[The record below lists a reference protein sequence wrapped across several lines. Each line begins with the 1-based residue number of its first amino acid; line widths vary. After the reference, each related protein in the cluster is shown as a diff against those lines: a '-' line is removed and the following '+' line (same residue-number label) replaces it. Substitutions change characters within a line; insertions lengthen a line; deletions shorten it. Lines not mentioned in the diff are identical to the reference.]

1 MSSVKGESSTG
12 KQRAIEPLVGSLHK
26 DIKMET
32 PQHFAGEKSKLKGFL
47 VQLNLYLTFH
57 AQRFA
62 SPTERVLYA
71 ITLLKGEALNWI
83 EGFAHDYL
91 THAGPQGQVMP
102 EMRPETRYI
111 FSTFEG
117 FLERLNYTFG
127 DFDEVKQA
135 VRKIQSLK
143 QKGSAATYTAEFNRY
158 SIKTGWN
165 DAALKDEYYKGLK
178 EVVKDELSRT
188 DFPDTFK
195 ELTEDAIRID
205 NRFYERAQEKKG
217 FYDPTSK
224 KRYNHGNHYGSQPM
238 ELDAI
243 GRKELSPQ
251 ERQTYMEKKL
261 CFGCGKPGHM
271 ARNCKSGKNK
281 RYQHRKGEI
290 NAMNRRGY
298 NGPME
303 CNASF
308 VGTTFGPYKKKK
320 TNFVG
325 TFGARVHVPAPQ
337 SSSSSSSQEDKATQ
351 TRMSEDERSEDDFEH
366 VTQSLEA
373 VNFVKTEGNDVNSD
387 SSDAEDSEGSQGQA
401 TPDPEPEEEQMES
414 EGTSSQETLNMTRQ
428 EERDAHILAGV
439 ASAWKYLE
447 ESKDDF
453 HDAMNRIEK
462 RYGDCEG
469 NPALLI
475 KKAEDVIDAMR
486 HYRTDVVCLELAIK
500 KQMEEMD
507 EAAKYGIQRSQQY
520 RDKLAVNIDLLPHL
534 RKEFDGSIEKKELAE
549 QQLEEFRKAEN
560 VARIDHPRHAE
571 LAWSFCYT
579 DKCTIHKSSKEGS
592 GYWPRKQ
599 KPVYW
604 TKIPETMVTHINE
617 AGMESKN

>member
-1 MSSVKGESSTG
+1 MV
-12 KQRAIEPLVGSLHK
+12 EPLVGSLHK

-32 PQHFAGEKSKLKGFL
+32 PQPFSGEKAKLKGFL

-62 SPTERVLYA
+62 SSTERVLYA

-83 EGFAHDYL
+83 EGFAQDYL
-91 THAGPQGQVMP
+91 THAGPQGQVTP
-102 EMRPETRYI
+102 EMRAETRYI
-111 FSTFEG
+111 FGSFEG
-117 FLERLNYTFG
+117 FLERLKYTFG
-127 DFDEVKQA
+127 DFDEIKQA
-135 VRKIQSLK
+135 VRRIQSLK

-158 SIKTGWN
+158 AIKTGWN

-178 EVVKDELSRT
+178 ELVKDELSRN
-188 DFPDTFK
+188 DFPDSFK

-217 FYDPTSK
+217 FYDPLSK
-224 KRYNHGNHYGSQPM
+224 KRYNHGNHYGAQPM
-238 ELDAI
+238 ELDATH
-243 GRKELSPQ
+243 RKELSPQ
-251 ERQTYMEKKL
+251 DRQTYMEKKL

-271 ARNCKSGKNK
+271 ARNCKTNK
-281 RYQHRKGEI
+281 ARRGPNRRNEI
-290 NAMNRRGY
+290 NAMNRGGY

-320 TNFVG
+320 PSFVG
-325 TFGARVHVPAPQ
+325 SFGARTYMPDSQ

-351 TRMSEDERSEDDFEH
+351 TEIARSEHDSEDGFEH

-373 VNFVKTEGNDVNSD
+373 VNFVETEGNDVNSE
-387 SSDAEDSEGSQGQA
+387 STDAEDSEDSTGEA
-401 TPDPEPEEEQMES
+401 TPGPESEEERM
-414 EGTSSQETLNMTRQ
+414 GTERTPSPGIPTMTRQ
-428 EERDAHILAGV
+428 EERDAHILAGL

-453 HDAMNRIEK
+453 HDALSRIDK

-475 KKAEDVIDAMR
+475 RKAEAVLEAMLQ
-486 HYRTDVVCLELAIK
+486 YRTDIVSLELAVK
-500 KQMEEMD
+500 RQMEEMD
-507 EAAKYGIQRSQQY
+507 EAAKLGIQRSQQY

-534 RKEFDGSIEKKELAE
+534 RKEFDGSIEKKAIAE
-549 QQLEEFRKAEN
+549 QQLEEYRKAEN

-579 DKCTIHKSSKEGS
+579 DKCKIHRSSKEGA
-592 GYWPRKQ
+592 GYWPKNR

-604 TKIPETMVTHINE
+604 TKTPQTMVTHINE
-617 AGMESKN
+617 AGVEPKN